1 MTDWADTVVLAF
13 LIRTPLGYQK
23 RRMIDVDENAMY
35 WRFVW
40 LIWLPIYAMI
50 YWVPR
55 WV

>member
-1 MTDWADTVVLAF
+1 
-13 LIRTPLGYQK
+13 
-23 RRMIDVDENAMY
+23 MIDVDENAMY

-40 LIWLPIYAMI
+40 LTWLPIYLMI